1 MLKENSSYI
10 YMNLIATFTIV
21 ITLLAVTGKHGTFQ
35 PASYVFGTIINQT
48 GWPSNGYAFL
58 LGLLS
63 VQFTMTDYDATA
75 HISEEI
81 RRASIAAP
89 VAIII
94 AVIGTGATGFLL
106 NVVLVLC
113 SPDIASLPGATGL
126 SMLEIIFEVTGKSG
140 ALVLWV
146 LVVSSAAL

>member
-1 MLKENSSYI
+1 MRCIGQGGESIRESIDECLED
-10 YMNLIATFTIV
+10 
-21 ITLLAVTGKHGTFQ
+21 GR
-35 PASYVFGTIINQT
+35 
-48 GWPSNGYAFL
+48 SNGYAFL

-75 HISEEI
+75 HISDEI

-89 VAIII
+89 VAII

-126 SMLEIIFEVTGKSG
+126 SMLEIIFEATGKSG